1 MMYGSRAS
9 RDGKVSLQK
18 IFGTKTVINISTD
31 ARTRVGTKKPP
42 TCHSLGGDVQIF
54 VGDGRSG
61 DLPIRK
67 LSLTVTLEPGLK
79 DTTK

>member
-1 MMYGSRAS
+1 MVVAQVETVKFRYKRYSERRLLSISQLTRA
-9 RDGKVSLQK
+9 RVSEPR
-18 IFGTKTVINISTD
+18 N
-31 ARTRVGTKKPP
+31 PP
-42 TCHSLGGDVQIF
+42 HATLGGDVQIF